1 LPTSKRIIVPAGF
14 FGIVLGLAGLGSGWR
29 LAAHVWNLTPL
40 VGEAVSL
47 LAAAVWF
54 VLILLFVGKWI
65 WLRAEALAEFR
76 HPVLCC
82 FVGIVPV
89 TTALVGWA
97 IRPYFYPLALVLA
110 IVGVVGQLVFSVYRT
125 GALWQGGRDH
135 SATTPILY
143 LPTVAGSF
151 VSAIVL
157 SAFGHSSWAVPF
169 FGAGLLSW
177 LAIESV
183 LLHRLYVVSELPP
196 PLRPSLGIQLA
207 PPAVGCAAYFGIAPG
222 PPDLFAQSLIGY
234 ALFQALVLMRLL
246 PWIARQPFSA
256 SYWAFSFGLS
266 ALGLDLLRCVERG
279 DTGPLAIA
287 APYVFAIVN
296 VIIGGLVVGTI
307 LQIFRGKLL
316 PPPLVPDSASGPAA
330 APNPATR

>member
-1 LPTSKRIIVPAGF
+1 MAKLTRIAVPAGF

-29 LAAHVWNLTPL
+29 LASHIWNVTPFI
-40 VGEAVSL
+40 GEAVSL
-47 LAAAVWF
+47 LAAAVW
-54 VLILLFVGKWI
+54 LLLMILYVAKWI
-65 WLRAEALAEFR
+65 WLRAEALAEFH

-97 IRPYFYPLALVLA
+97 IRSYWYLPAVVLA
-110 IVGVVGQLVFSVYRT
+110 GVGVVGQLIFGVYRT
-125 GALWQGGRDH
+125 GALWKGGRDH
-135 SATTPILY
+135 STTTPILY

-151 VSAIVL
+151 VSALVL

-196 PLRPSLGIQLA
+196 PLRPTLGIQLA
-207 PPAVGCAAYFGIAPG
+207 PPAVGCAAYFSIAPG
-222 PPDLFAQSLIGY
+222 PPDLFAQGLIGY
-234 ALFQALVLMRLL
+234 ALFQALVLIRLL
-246 PWIARQPFSA
+246 PWIARQPFTA
-256 SYWAFSFGLS
+256 SYWAFSFGVS
-266 ALGLDLLRCVERG
+266 ALGLDMLRCVERG

-287 APYVFAIVN
+287 APYVFAIAN
-296 VIIGGLVVGTI
+296 VIIGALAAGTL
-307 LQIFRGKLL
+307 LQMLHGKLL
-316 PPPLVPDSASGPAA
+316 PPPLVAASTA
-330 APNPATR
+330 

>member
-1 LPTSKRIIVPAGF
+1 LTRIVVPAGF

-29 LAAHVWNLTPL
+29 LAAHIWSITPFI
-40 VGEAVSL
+40 GEAVSL
-47 LAAAVWF
+47 LAATVW
-54 VLILLFVGKWI
+54 LLLMILYVAKWI
-65 WLRAEALAEFR
+65 WLRAEALAEFH

-89 TTALVGWA
+89 TTALVGWV
-97 IRPYFYPLALVLA
+97 IRPYWYPPAVVLA
-110 IVGVVGQLVFSVYRT
+110 GVGVVGQLVFGVYRT

-135 SATTPILY
+135 GTTTPTL
-143 LPTVAGSF
+143 
-151 VSAIVL
+151 VL

-196 PLRPSLGIQLA
+196 LLRPTLGIQLA
-207 PPAVGCAAYFGIAPG
+207 PPAVGCAAYFSIAPG
-222 PPDLFAQSLIGY
+222 PPDLFAQGLIGY
-234 ALFQALVLMRLL
+234 ALFQALVLIRLL

-256 SYWAFSFGLS
+256 SYWAFSFGVS
-266 ALGLDLLRCVERG
+266 ALGLDMLRCVERG

-287 APYVFAIVN
+287 APYVFAIAN
-296 VIIGGLVVGTI
+296 IIIGALAAGTL
-307 LQIFRGKLL
+307 LQMLRGKLL
-316 PPPLVPDSASGPAA
+316 PPPLVATSAA
-330 APNPATR
+330 

>member
-1 LPTSKRIIVPAGF
+1 LTKLKRIVVPAGF

-29 LAAHVWNLTPL
+29 LAAHVWNVTPA

-54 VLILLFVGKWI
+54 VLIVLYVAKWI

-97 IRPYFYPLALVLA
+97 IRPYCYPLALVLA
-110 IVGVVGQLVFSVYRT
+110 SVGVVGQLTFSVYRT
-125 GALWQGGRDH
+125 GALWKGGRDQ

-143 LPTVAGSF
+143 LPTVAGNF

-169 FGAGLLSW
+169 FGAGVLSW

-183 LLHRLYVVSELPP
+183 LLHRLYVVTELPP
-196 PLRPSLGIQLA
+196 PLRPTLGIQLA
-207 PPAVGCAAYFGIAPG
+207 PPAVGCAAYFGITSG
-222 PPDLFAQSLIGY
+222 PPDLFAQGLIGY

-246 PWIARQPFSA
+246 PWIAHQPFTA
-256 SYWAFSFGLS
+256 SYWAFSFGVS
-266 ALGLDLLRCVERG
+266 ALGIDLLRCVERG

-287 APYVFAIVN
+287 APFVFAIVN
-296 VIIGGLVVGTI
+296 VIIGGLVVGTV
-307 LQIFRGKLL
+307 LQILRGKLL
-316 PPPLVPDSASGPAA
+316 PPPLVPDSV
-330 APNPATR
+330 TR

>member
-1 LPTSKRIIVPAGF
+1 LLKPKKIVVPAGF

-29 LAAHVWNLTPL
+29 LAARVWSLTPSI
-40 VGEAVSL
+40 GEAVSL
-47 LAAAVWF
+47 LAAAVWL
-54 VLILLFVGKWI
+54 VLILLYAAKWI

-97 IRPYFYPLALVLA
+97 IRPYWYTPAVVLA
-110 IVGVVGQLVFSVYRT
+110 SVGVVGQLVFSVYRT

-196 PLRPSLGIQLA
+196 PLRPTLGIQLA

-222 PPDLFAQSLIGY
+222 PPDLFAQGLIGY
-234 ALFQALVLMRLL
+234 ALFQALVLIRLL
-246 PWIARQPFSA
+246 PWIARQPFTA
-256 SYWAFSFGLS
+256 SYWAFSFGVS

-287 APYVFAIVN
+287 APYVFAVVN
-296 VIIGGLVVGTI
+296 IIIGCLVVGTV
-307 LQIFRGKLL
+307 LQILRGKLL
-316 PPPLVPDSASGPAA
+316 PPPLVPDTAS
-330 APNPATR
+330 

>member
-1 LPTSKRIIVPAGF
+1 MPTSKRIIVPAGF

-29 LAAHVWNLTPL
+29 LAAHVWNVTPA

-54 VLILLFVGKWI
+54 VLIVLYVAKWI

-97 IRPYFYPLALVLA
+97 IRPYCYPLALVLA
-110 IVGVVGQLVFSVYRT
+110 SVGVVGQLIFGVYRT
-125 GALWQGGRDH
+125 GALWKGGRDQ

-143 LPTVAGSF
+143 LPTVAGNF

-169 FGAGLLSW
+169 FGAGVLSW

-183 LLHRLYVVSELPP
+183 LLHRLYVVTELPP
-196 PLRPSLGIQLA
+196 PLRPTLGIQLA
-207 PPAVGCAAYFGIAPG
+207 PPAVGCAAYFGITSG
-222 PPDLFAQSLIGY
+222 TPDLFAQGLIGY

-246 PWIARQPFSA
+246 PWIAHQPFTA
-256 SYWAFSFGLS
+256 SYWAFSFGVS
-266 ALGLDLLRCVERG
+266 ALGIDLLRCVERG

-287 APYVFAIVN
+287 APFVFAIVN
-296 VIIGGLVVGTI
+296 VIIGGLVVGTV
-307 LQIFRGKLL
+307 LQILRGKLL
-316 PPPLVPDSASGPAA
+316 PPPLVPDSI
-330 APNPATR
+330 TR

>member
-1 LPTSKRIIVPAGF
+1 MTRPIKIVVPAGF
-14 FGIVLGLAGLGSGWR
+14 FGIVLGLAGLGGGWR
-29 LAAHVWNLTPL
+29 LAARVWDVAPSI
-40 VGEAVSL
+40 GETVSL

-54 VLILLFVGKWI
+54 VLIVLYVAKWI
-65 WLRAEALAEFR
+65 WLRSEALAEFR

-97 IRPYFYPLALVLA
+97 IRPYWYPGALVLA
-110 IVGVVGQLVFSVYRT
+110 VVGIVGQLVFSVYRT
-125 GALWQGGRDH
+125 GALWKGGRDPG
-135 SATTPILY
+135 ATTPILY

-157 SAFGHSSWAVPF
+157 SAFGHGTWAVPF

-196 PLRPSLGIQLA
+196 PLRPTLGIQLA
-207 PPAVGCAAYFGIAPG
+207 PPAVGCAAYFSIVSG
-222 PPDLFAQSLIGY
+222 PPDLFAQGLIGY
-234 ALFQALVLMRLL
+234 ALLQTLVLVRLL
-246 PWIARQPFSA
+246 PWITRQPFTA
-256 SYWAFSFGLS
+256 SYWAFSFGVS

-287 APYVFAIVN
+287 APYVFALVN
-296 VIIGGLVVGTI
+296 VIIGGLAVGTV
-307 LQIFRGKLL
+307 LQLLRGKLL
-316 PPPLVPDSASGPAA
+316 PPPLVASSAS
-330 APNPATR
+330 

>member
-1 LPTSKRIIVPAGF
+1 MPTSKRIIVPAGF

-89 TTALVGWA
+89 STALAGWA
-97 IRPYFYPLALVLA
+97 IRPYCYPLALALA
-110 IVGVVGQLVFSVYRT
+110 SVGVVGQLVFSVYRT
-125 GALWQGGRDH
+125 GALWKGGRDH

-157 SAFGHSSWAVPF
+157 SAFGHSSWAAPF

-222 PPDLFAQSLIGY
+222 PPDLFAQGLIGY

-246 PWIARQPFSA
+246 PWIARQPFTA
-256 SYWAFSFGLS
+256 SYWAFSFGVS

-287 APYVFAIVN
+287 APYVFVIVN

-316 PPPLVPDSASGPAA
+316 PPPLVPDAASSSAA
-330 APNPATR
+330 APNPAMR